1 MYTFLTYCFFFLLK
15 LYNKIYMNDIL
26 GLKFVY
32 VDTSVRGGGRKTFC
46 FLWRVQQGP
55 AAGAGNFCS
64 YFTGSVISIQRT

>member
-1 MYTFLTYCFFFLLK
+1 
-15 LYNKIYMNDIL
+15 MNDIL

-32 VDTSVRGGGRKTFC
+32 VDTSVRGGRRKTFC

-64 YFTGSVISIQRT
+64 YFTWICDFNSENIMKT